1 MEGNNVFLVGNSTTP
16 YLRPEL
22 HEIDSKCATWHL
34 PEECDLLII
43 GAGLSGV
50 ATANY
55 LLDRN
60 SSPPFIAILGA

>member
-1 MEGNNVFLVGNSTTP
+1 
-16 YLRPEL
+16 LRSEL

-34 PEECDLLII
+34 SEECDLLII

-50 ATANY
+50 ATAYY

-60 SSPPFIAILGA
+60 PSPPFIVILAA